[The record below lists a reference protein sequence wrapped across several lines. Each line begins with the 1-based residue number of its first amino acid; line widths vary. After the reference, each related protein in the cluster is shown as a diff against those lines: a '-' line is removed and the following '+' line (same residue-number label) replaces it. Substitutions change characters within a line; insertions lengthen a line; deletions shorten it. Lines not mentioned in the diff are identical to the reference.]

1 MNMLNQIV
9 LMGCLTRDPELR
21 RTQSGTSVA
30 NFAIAVDRDFVSDG
44 NRETDFVDCVAWGK
58 TAEFISSY
66 FSKGR
71 AIAVTG
77 RLQIRSWKTDEGA
90 TRRAAEVVVDRGY
103 FADSKREDK
112 PTQTFSRLPDDTEVP
127 FSMNETLDESMK
139 SVADTYFGFS
149 EDSPF

>member
-9 LMGCLTRDPELR
+9 LMGRLTRDPELR
-21 RTQSGTSVA
+21 RTQSGTPVA
-30 NFAIAVDRDFVSDG
+30 NFAIAVDRDYVSDG

-58 TAEFISSY
+58 TAEFISGY

-77 RLQIRSWKTDEGA
+77 RLQIRSWKTDEGT

-127 FSMNETLDESMK
+127 FSMGNATQ
-139 SVADTYFGFS
+139 ADPFAEFS
-149 EDSPF
+149 IEDLPY